1 MTPKPRG
8 LGRGLNALFEDEE
21 DQFSSSSISSAD
33 DVSSSSSGRKLVGI
47 ADIIPNQNQPRQIF
61 EETALKE
68 LSDSIAEH
76 GIIQPLLVRPYDGPE
91 ARYEIVAGERRWRAS
106 QLAQL
111 HEVPVVVREMDD
123 GTMLQIALIE
133 NLQREDLNPIEE
145 ARCYERLMND
155 FGHNQESL
163 AESVGK
169 SRSYIANVTRILNLP
184 DSVQSM
190 ISKGQLSVGHAK
202 ALLGAKNP
210 SLLAQEIVSEK
221 LSVRETEKRAAQDVG
236 RDITAKSASLKSRA
250 DKDPNTRALEN
261 QLSEALGLNV
271 VIDMKTQHG
280 GALKIEFKDLD
291 QLDDVLQRLTRSL

>member
-1 MTPKPRG
+1 MTQKNRG

-21 DQFSSSSISSAD
+21 GENFSSSASNTDS
-33 DVSSSSSGRKLVGI
+33 VQGRKIVGI
-47 ADIIPNQNQPRQIF
+47 ADIIPNQDQPRRHFDAQ
-61 EETALKE
+61 ALKE
-68 LSDSIAEH
+68 LADSIREH

-91 ARYEIVAGERRWRAS
+91 AKYEIVAGERRWRAS
-106 QLAQL
+106 QIAQL
-111 HEVPVVVREMDD
+111 HELPVVVREMDD
-123 GTMLQIALIE
+123 GQMLQIALIE

-145 ARCYERLMND
+145 AKCYERLMEE
-155 FGHNQESL
+155 FGYNQENL

-190 ISKGQLSVGHAK
+190 IADGSLSLGHAK

-221 LSVRETEKRAAQDVG
+221 LSVREAEKRAAQDVG
-236 RDITAKSASLKSRA
+236 RTPKNKSGNNTGSSA
-250 DKDPNTRALEN
+250 KDPNMAALEG

-271 VIDMKTQHG
+271 RLDMKTQHA
-280 GALKIEFKDLD
+280 GAVKIEFKNLD
-291 QLDDVLQRLTRSL
+291 QLDDILQRLTRPL